1 MMENYEDQSWKTIY
15 LGFFK
20 KFLER
25 NIYTHTHKQ
34 KSLLL
39 KFVPLG
45 TNLEVPQPSLHII
58 FQF

>member
-25 NIYTHTHKQ
+25 NIYTHTQTK
-34 KSLLL
+34 
-39 KFVPLG
+39 VPSPKICSPRD
-45 TNLEVPQPSLHII
+45 ES
-58 FQF
+58 